1 MPFCPKCKYE
11 YKEGIK
17 ICADC
22 NVELVDSLADVSVT
36 ILTREED
43 TIDEAL
49 EFLIAN
55 NFNGAYK
62 EESDTFDNL
71 FDLKVPESK
80 RKEAS
85 DMLNVY
91 YREVHEASEEEKEL
105 EEEIK
110 INRDNSSRYVNLDDK
125 AENYRSG
132 AVVLIGMGIAGAVF
146 LILVNIGVFNL
157 PVPSSTKTLIN
168 IVMGGLF
175 AEAPVVPAI
184 LAEIL
189 LIVEL
194 ILLIKFKEL
203 NESLTAS
210 ANQDKEFLVRA
221 DWIYILFIAI
231 VLLSCGP
238 ILFDPD
244 MDYLDSVDTEFGEI
258 MVFLVGSPPF
268 VGILLGAAGLG
279 ALFIYAINGITFL
292 IVLVVLDMLW
302 CGYLIYA
309 GISDAL

>member
-132 AVVLIGMGIAGAVF
+132 AIVLIGMGIAGAVF

-175 AEAPVVPAI
+175 AAFIILGINSVICYRKIKVQAIDADDLEKKIIDWADNILDKDSITVDDRDGDSEEIMFFNRTEALKKQLDEAFPD
-184 LAEIL
+184 LDQSFKDH
-189 LIVEL
+189 IVE
-194 ILLIKFKEL
+194 EL
-203 NESLTAS
+203 YDRIFEC
-210 ANQDKEFLVRA
+210 E
-221 DWIYILFIAI
+221 
-231 VLLSCGP
+231 
-238 ILFDPD
+238 
-244 MDYLDSVDTEFGEI
+244 
-258 MVFLVGSPPF
+258 
-268 VGILLGAAGLG
+268 
-279 ALFIYAINGITFL
+279 
-292 IVLVVLDMLW
+292 
-302 CGYLIYA
+302 
-309 GISDAL
+309 